1 MRQRGPDRLSSG
13 GAVYT
18 DPIPAAG
25 RGAGLRF
32 EDFYRRELPGLIL
45 LARGLCGP
53 TLAEEVAQEAML
65 VTYRRWRHIE
75 DLHHP
80 EAWTRRVCANLA
92 VSQVRRR
99 AIEVRALL
107 RLSGRRVS
115 VEPEHVVDDDFWYEV
130 RSLPR
135 RQAQAVALRYLYD
148 LSVADIALTLN
159 CSEGTVKVHLTR
171 GRLALAK
178 RLGTSPGGEA

>member
-1 MRQRGPDRLSSG
+1 MSSG
-13 GAVYT
+13 GASVYI
-18 DPIPAAG
+18 DPLPAAG
-25 RGAGLRF
+25 RVAGLRF
-32 EDFYRRELPGLIL
+32 EDFYRRELPGLII

-65 VTYRRWRHIE
+65 VAYRRWRQIG
-75 DLHHP
+75 DLHYP

-115 VEPEHVVDDDFWYEV
+115 VEPDQPVDDDFWREV

-135 RQAQAVALRYLYD
+135 RQAQAVALRYVYD

-171 GRLALAK
+171 GRRALAK
-178 RLGTSPGGEA
+178 RLDVSPGGEA

>member
-1 MRQRGPDRLSSG
+1 VSPAGTGVYIDQMTAAERGSG
-13 GAVYT
+13 
-18 DPIPAAG
+18 
-25 RGAGLRF
+25 LCF
-32 EDFYRRELPGLIL
+32 EDFYRRELPGLII

-65 VTYRRWRHIE
+65 VAYRRWRQIG
-75 DLHHP
+75 DLHYP

-115 VEPEHVVDDDFWYEV
+115 GEPEQPVVEDDFWREV
-130 RSLPR
+130 RLLPR
-135 RQAQAVALRYLYD
+135 RQAQAVALRYVYD

-171 GRLALAK
+171 GRGVLAK
-178 RLGTSPGGEA
+178 RLHASPGDEA